1 MTERV
6 CINSDY
12 QASKAPE
19 EFTKVYH
26 TITHAKVVKIKELEN
41 RIEFDIKMNQFLDD
55 SRVRANLIP
64 RDKYHGG
71 IRLPWN
77 RASEND
83 IQFLWTPENKD
94 FVCPQNDNDAVIH
107 KRHQKPLGNY

>member
-71 IRLPWN
+71 IHFLGIMPQKMIPNSYGLLKIRIFLNRL
-77 RASEND
+77 
-83 IQFLWTPENKD
+83 I
-94 FVCPQNDNDAVIH
+94 
-107 KRHQKPLGNY
+107 

>member
-1 MTERV
+1 M
-6 CINSDY
+6 
-12 QASKAPE
+12 
-19 EFTKVYH
+19 
-26 TITHAKVVKIKELEN
+26 
-41 RIEFDIKMNQFLDD
+41 IEFDIKMNQFLDD

-77 RASEND
+77 RPSEND
-83 IQFLWTPENKD
+83 TQFLWTPENKD